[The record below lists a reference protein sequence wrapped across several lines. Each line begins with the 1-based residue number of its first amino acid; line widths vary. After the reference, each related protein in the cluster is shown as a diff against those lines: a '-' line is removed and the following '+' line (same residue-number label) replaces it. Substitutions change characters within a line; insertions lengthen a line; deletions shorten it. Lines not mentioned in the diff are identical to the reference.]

1 MNFWL
6 QILSFL
12 VLDKILDKDKFES
25 TDFKY
30 ESYFLKLQLKTP
42 KLRNFYICTK
52 LRVLKSS
59 RLLQM

>member
-25 TDFKY
+25 ADFKY
-30 ESYFLKLQLKTP
+30 ENYFLKL
-42 KLRNFYICTK
+42 
-52 LRVLKSS
+52 
-59 RLLQM
+59 